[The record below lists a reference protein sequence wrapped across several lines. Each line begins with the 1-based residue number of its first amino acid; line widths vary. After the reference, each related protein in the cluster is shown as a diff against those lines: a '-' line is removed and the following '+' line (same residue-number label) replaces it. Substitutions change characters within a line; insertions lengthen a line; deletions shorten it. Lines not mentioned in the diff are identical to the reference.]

1 MNDGL
6 KADAQWFIMTSLDP
20 KDSEEQIKLENLR
33 RTESGTDSFQY
44 FVPYQFLKRR
54 MANDGTKN
62 EDPLNETAVEA
73 PVFYNPK
80 NRTDVAANNEIRSAL
95 RRYIFVKAPEEELVD
110 FLHGEWNRLTF
121 NRLQFYLDKEHRRV
135 TVSQRMMDQFIEAC
149 ADYRLQFELWPSV
162 EDISKNE
169 QVILNTTAFR
179 GEKAHVL
186 EVVHT
191 KGGIKL
197 TIGIDLFSG
206 TMLLRLPNVSERDII
221 REQKETGRID
231 ESRLIESTQNHLLAI
246 LSRRVNRKQTDDS
259 IPRDAATLDTIYNY
273 RYHRIG
279 GDAARRHFLALMLIC
294 AHLRR
299 DGVGRSE
306 LTAAAA
312 RELALINGKS
322 ESKAATDVRTYLQI
336 ALYIATG
343 NPEYRTA
350 AKDYVRLYEPK
361 SKALRQF
368 VKLIKKRQ
376 TI

>member
-1 MNDGL
+1 MNDGA

-20 KDSEEQIKLENLR
+20 KDSEEQIKKENLR
-33 RTESGTDSFQY
+33 RSESVADSFQY

-54 MANDGTKN
+54 IANVELKN
-62 EDPLNETAVEA
+62 QETSDETAEEE
-73 PVFYNPK
+73 PTFYNPK
-80 NRTDVAANNEIRSAL
+80 NKADVVANNQIRSAL
-95 RRYIFVKAPEEELVD
+95 RRYIFVKAPENELVN
-110 FLHGEWNRLTF
+110 FLHGDWNRFTF

-135 TVSQRMMDQFIEAC
+135 TVSQQMMDKFIEAC
-149 ADYRLQFELWPSV
+149 TDYKLQFELWPSV
-162 EDISKNE
+162 DDIRKNE

-179 GEKAHVL
+179 GEKAHIL

-221 REQKETGRID
+221 RKQKSTGRID
-231 ESRLIESTQNHLLAI
+231 ENRLIESTQKSILAI
-246 LSRRVNRKQTDDS
+246 LSRRVHRKQTEES
-259 IPRDAATLDTIYNY
+259 IPKDAATLDTIYNY
-273 RYHRIG
+273 RYHRIE

-299 DGVGRSE
+299 DSVGRSE
-306 LTAAAA
+306 LTAMAR
-312 RELALINGKS
+312 RELELINARS

-350 AKDYVRLYEPK
+350 AKEYIKEHEPK

-368 VKLIKKRQ
+368 VKLIKIRQ